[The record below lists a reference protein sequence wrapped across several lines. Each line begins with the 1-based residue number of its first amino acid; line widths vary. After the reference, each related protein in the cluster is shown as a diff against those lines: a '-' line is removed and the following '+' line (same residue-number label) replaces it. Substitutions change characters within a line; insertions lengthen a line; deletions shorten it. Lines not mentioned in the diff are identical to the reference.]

1 MAEPASQPSDGLEHE
16 QPREPIVVAIE
27 KFTILRGRTYHPQMH
42 TDRGSLETALSDL
55 SISENRCKEL
65 IMRTLE
71 YQCLPTLQQQL
82 ATLERSL
89 SPSGLQKDSESKLKP
104 ISQTQSELEENIIWT
119 NVCISVL
126 CLEKTALAPDRGDDQ
141 HLKQFK
147 SYRLHS
153 LKTRYLEACLQMDQ
167 IFAKANELL
176 EQLNLSPEESKS
188 QTNTR
193 FGGEHF
199 VEEAVRVV
207 QCAIECINGSELDV
221 AQNSWK
227 DDLEAIDD
235 TLEELECF
243 LKSENSFTSSG
254 DHEETRKSLSPLA
267 IPIVKLSRL
276 FFIKL
281 SKRHMNR
288 KRLPSS
294 TDMCS
299 EQIESLARSARYVAG
314 ELLRFKL
321 LFTRSE
327 MGERAAVRYE
337 FIQIIQDLQAR
348 FEPPLLV
355 VLLYIIPSIPGDTDG
370 FPVQTYYRTWFSTW
384 NTQRVLATAKFIQLA
399 RLLDD
404 DPL

>member
-42 TDRGSLETALSDL
+42 TDRGSLETALSNL

-65 IMRTLE
+65 IMWTLE
-71 YQCLPTLQQQL
+71 YQCLPTLQHQL

-104 ISQTQSELEENIIWT
+104 ISQTQSELEDNIIWT
-119 NVCISVL
+119 N
-126 CLEKTALAPDRGDDQ
+126 
-141 HLKQFK
+141 
-147 SYRLHS
+147 
-153 LKTRYLEACLQMDQ
+153 
-167 IFAKANELL
+167 LL
-176 EQLNLSPEESKS
+176 ERLNLSPEESKS

-384 NTQRVLATAKFIQLA
+384 NTQRVLATAKFIKLA

-404 DPL
+404 DPP